1 MKTARMKL
9 LVIGIAIL
17 TVSSGLVALF
27 FGAVGNKNSPFNP
40 IRVACVG
47 DSITEGTEYPADLWM
62 LLGANYTVGN
72 FGVGGSTVSLKSDK
86 PYMNQ
91 TAFQEAKEFLP
102 SIVIIMLG
110 TNDASAIPYQYI
122 ESFADDYKKLVGE
135 FQALAGSP
143 KVWLV
148 KPPPIFNNGTGLS
161 TPLFAHDVIPRI
173 AQAANEM
180 NLPMID
186 VYAALA
192 NHSEYFWDG
201 VHPNSE
207 GAELI
212 ATEIY
217 KAITFTNSSANSMP

>member
-1 MKTARMKL
+1 MKTTRMKL

-72 FGVGGSTVSLKSDK
+72 FGVGGSTVSLKSLK

-91 TAFQEAKEFLP
+91 IAFQKAKEFLP
-102 SIVIIMLG
+102 SIVVIMLG
-110 TNDASAIPYQYI
+110 TNDASAVPYKYI
-122 ESFADDYKKLVGE
+122 ESFVDDYKKLVGE
-135 FQALAGSP
+135 FQALAGKP

-161 TPLFAHDVIPRI
+161 TPLFVR
-173 AQAANEM
+173 
-180 NLPMID
+180 
-186 VYAALA
+186 V
-192 NHSEYFWDG
+192 
-201 VHPNSE
+201 
-207 GAELI
+207 
-212 ATEIY
+212 
-217 KAITFTNSSANSMP
+217 